1 MGWFSMNG
9 ITFACL
15 KEGEKPLP
23 EHAYASSVHSDVR
36 YVIWQEDGLWNVC
49 SVSNKAGKVSFLPLA
64 EQLFKSSDEAWLAA
78 YQHWNDIDEQHD
90 TTRQNRAAQK
100 ILKAKWGSIS
110 KLNE

>member
-49 SVSNKAGKVSFLPLA
+49 SVSNKSGKVSFLPLA
-64 EQLFKSSDEAWLAA
+64 EQLFKSSDEAWRAA
-78 YQHWNDIDEQHD
+78 YQHWIDIDRLQGV
-90 TTRQNRAAQK
+90 TRQRAALEV
-100 ILKAKWGSIS
+100 LKSARDAFPTLKG
-110 KLNE
+110 